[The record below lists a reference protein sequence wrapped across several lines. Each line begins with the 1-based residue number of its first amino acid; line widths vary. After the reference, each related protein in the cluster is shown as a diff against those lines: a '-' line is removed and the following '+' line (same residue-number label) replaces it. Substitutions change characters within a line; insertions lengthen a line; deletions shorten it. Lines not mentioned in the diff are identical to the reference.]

1 MSQVAHTKLKMPLN
15 GRSFNQDSNDNPKTS
30 YIKELVDP
38 EHQLFHHRI
47 QSCSYNLDRHH
58 LSRVLIDNMI
68 HHNGIGISANQIGI
82 WERAFAMVRDLENN
96 EVMVCFNPRIIKSY
110 SEEVEMEEGCL
121 SYPELFLKVKRP
133 DKIVVKYEDEDKK
146 THKLK
151 LQGLASRVFQHEYDH
166 MEGIDFTQRT

>member
-1 MSQVAHTKLKMPLN
+1 MITPRAT
-15 GRSFNQDSNDNPKTS
+15 F
-30 YIKELVDP
+30 IKDLVEP

-47 QSCSYNLDRHH
+47 NSCSYNLDRHH
-58 LSRVLIDNMI
+58 LSRVLVDNMI
-68 HHNGIGISANQIGI
+68 HHQGIGISANQICI

-121 SYPELFLKVKRP
+121 SYPELFLKIKRP

-146 THKLK
+146 THKIK

>member
-1 MSQVAHTKLKMPLN
+1 MITP
-15 GRSFNQDSNDNPKTS
+15 RTS
-30 YIKELVDP
+30 YIKELVEP

-58 LSRVLIDNMI
+58 LSKILIDNMI
-68 HHNGIGISANQIGI
+68 HHNGIGISANQIGN
-82 WERAFAMVRDLENN
+82 WERAFALVRDLENN

-121 SYPELFLKVKRP
+121 SYPELFLKIKRP
-133 DKIVVKYEDEDKK
+133 DKIVVKYEDENKK
-146 THKLK
+146 IHKIK

>member
-1 MSQVAHTKLKMPLN
+1 MITPRATFV
-15 GRSFNQDSNDNPKTS
+15 
-30 YIKELVDP
+30 KELVEP

-68 HHNGIGISANQIGI
+68 HYNGIGISANQIGI
-82 WERAFAMVRDLENN
+82 WERAFAMVRDLENH

-121 SYPELFLKVKRP
+121 SYPELFLKIKRP

-146 THKLK
+146 THKMK

>member
-1 MSQVAHTKLKMPLN
+1 MITPRAT
-15 GRSFNQDSNDNPKTS
+15 F
-30 YIKELVDP
+30 IKELVEP
-38 EHQLFHHRI
+38 EHQLFHHRV

-96 EVMVCFNPRIIKSY
+96 EVMVCFNPRIVKSY
-110 SEEVEMEEGCL
+110 AEEVEMEEGCL
-121 SYPELFLKVKRP
+121 SYPELFLKIKRP

-146 THKLK
+146 THKMK

-166 MEGIDFTQRT
+166 MEGIDFTQRS

>member
-1 MSQVAHTKLKMPLN
+1 MIT
-15 GRSFNQDSNDNPKTS
+15 PKTS

-68 HHNGIGISANQIGI
+68 HHEGIGISANQIGI

-121 SYPELFLKVKRP
+121 SYPELFLKIKRP
-133 DKIVVKYEDEDKK
+133 DKIVVKYEDENKK
-146 THKLK
+146 IHKIK

>member
-1 MSQVAHTKLKMPLN
+1 MITPRAT
-15 GRSFNQDSNDNPKTS
+15 F
-30 YIKELVDP
+30 IKELVEP

-68 HHNGIGISANQIGI
+68 HHEGIGISANQIGI

-96 EVMVCFNPRIIKSY
+96 EVIVCFNPRIIKSY

-133 DKIVVKYEDEDKK
+133 DKIIVKYEDEDKK
-146 THKLK
+146 THKIK
-151 LQGLASRVFQHEYDH
+151 LEGLASRVFQHEYDH

>member
-1 MSQVAHTKLKMPLN
+1 MITPRAT
-15 GRSFNQDSNDNPKTS
+15 F
-30 YIKELVDP
+30 IKELVEP
-38 EHQLFHHRI
+38 EHQLFHHQI

-96 EVMVCFNPRIIKSY
+96 EVMVCFNPRIVKSY
-110 SEEVEMEEGCL
+110 AEEVEMEEGCL
-121 SYPELFLKVKRP
+121 SYPELFLKIKRP

-146 THKLK
+146 THKMK

>member
-1 MSQVAHTKLKMPLN
+1 MITPRATFV
-15 GRSFNQDSNDNPKTS
+15 
-30 YIKELVDP
+30 KELVEP

-96 EVMVCFNPRIIKSY
+96 EVMVCFNPRIVKSY

-121 SYPELFLKVKRP
+121 SYPELFLKIKRP

>member
-1 MSQVAHTKLKMPLN
+1 MITPRVT
-15 GRSFNQDSNDNPKTS
+15 F
-30 YIKELVDP
+30 IKELVEP

-96 EVMVCFNPRIIKSY
+96 EVMVCFNPRIVKSY

-121 SYPELFLKVKRP
+121 SYPELFLKIKRP

-146 THKLK
+146 LHKIK
-151 LQGLASRVFQHEYDH
+151 LSGLASRVFQHEYDH

>member
-1 MSQVAHTKLKMPLN
+1 MITPRAT
-15 GRSFNQDSNDNPKTS
+15 F
-30 YIKELVDP
+30 IKELVEP

-47 QSCSYNLDRHH
+47 NSCSYNLDRHH

-68 HHNGIGISANQIGI
+68 HHEGIGISANQIGI

-110 SEEVEMEEGCL
+110 SEQVEMEEGCL
-121 SYPELFLKVKRP
+121 SYPELFLKIKRP

-146 THKLK
+146 THKIK

>member
-1 MSQVAHTKLKMPLN
+1 MITPRAT
-15 GRSFNQDSNDNPKTS
+15 F
-30 YIKELVDP
+30 IKDLVEP

-47 QSCSYNLDRHH
+47 NSCSYNLDRHH

-68 HHNGIGISANQIGI
+68 HHQGIGISANQIGI

-121 SYPELFLKVKRP
+121 SYPELFLKIKRP

-146 THKLK
+146 THKIK

>member
-1 MSQVAHTKLKMPLN
+1 MITPRAT
-15 GRSFNQDSNDNPKTS
+15 F
-30 YIKELVDP
+30 IKELVEP

-47 QSCSYNLDRHH
+47 QSCSYNLDRHN
-58 LSRVLIDNMI
+58 LSKILIDNMI

-82 WERAFAMVRDLENN
+82 WERAFAMIRDLEHQ

-110 SEEVEMEEGCL
+110 TEEVEMEEGCL
-121 SYPELFLKVKRP
+121 SYPELFLKIKRP

-146 THKLK
+146 THKIK
-151 LQGLASRVFQHEYDH
+151 LEGLASRVFQHEYDH

>member
-1 MSQVAHTKLKMPLN
+1 MAKISIRILMITPRAT
-15 GRSFNQDSNDNPKTS
+15 F
-30 YIKELVDP
+30 IKELVEP

-96 EVMVCFNPRIIKSY
+96 EVMVCFNPRIVKSY

-121 SYPELFLKVKRP
+121 SYPDLFLKIKRP
-133 DKIVVKYEDEDKK
+133 DKIVVKYEDENKK
-146 THKLK
+146 THKMK
-151 LQGLASRVFQHEYDH
+151 LEGLASRVFQHEYDH

>member
-1 MSQVAHTKLKMPLN
+1 MAEISVRILMITPRAT
-15 GRSFNQDSNDNPKTS
+15 F
-30 YIKELVDP
+30 IKELVEP

-58 LSRVLIDNMI
+58 LSRILIDNMI
-68 HHNGIGISANQIGI
+68 HHNGVGISANQIGI

-96 EVMVCFNPRIIKSY
+96 EVMVCFNPRIVKSY
-110 SEEVEMEEGCL
+110 AEEVEMEEGCL
-121 SYPELFLKVKRP
+121 SYPELFLKIKRP

-146 THKLK
+146 THKMK

-166 MEGIDFTQRT
+166 MEGIDFTQRS

>member
-1 MSQVAHTKLKMPLN
+1 MITPRAT
-15 GRSFNQDSNDNPKTS
+15 F
-30 YIKELVDP
+30 IKELVEP

-96 EVMVCFNPRIIKSY
+96 EIIVCFNPRIIKSY

-121 SYPELFLKVKRP
+121 SYPELFLKIKRP

>member
-1 MSQVAHTKLKMPLN
+1 MIT
-15 GRSFNQDSNDNPKTS
+15 PKTS

-38 EHQLFHHRI
+38 EHQLFHHQI

-82 WERAFAMVRDLENN
+82 WERAFAMVKDIENN
-96 EVMVCFNPRIIKSY
+96 EVIVCFNPRIIKSY

-133 DKIVVKYEDEDKK
+133 DKIIVKYEDEDKK
-146 THKLK
+146 THKMRLE
-151 LQGLASRVFQHEYDH
+151 GLASRVFQHEYDH

>member
-1 MSQVAHTKLKMPLN
+1 MITPRAT
-15 GRSFNQDSNDNPKTS
+15 F
-30 YIKELVDP
+30 IKELVEP
-38 EHQLFHHRI
+38 EHQLFHHRV

-68 HHNGIGISANQIGI
+68 HHEGIGISANQIGI

-121 SYPELFLKVKRP
+121 SYPELFLKIKRP

-146 THKLK
+146 THKIK

>member
-1 MSQVAHTKLKMPLN
+1 MITPRAT
-15 GRSFNQDSNDNPKTS
+15 F
-30 YIKELVDP
+30 IKELVEP

-58 LSRVLIDNMI
+58 LSKILIDNMI

-82 WERAFAMVRDLENN
+82 WERAFAMIRDLEHQ
-96 EVMVCFNPRIIKSY
+96 EIIVCFNPRIIKSY
-110 SEEVEMEEGCL
+110 TEEVEMEEGCL
-121 SYPELFLKVKRP
+121 SYPELFLKIKRP

-146 THKLK
+146 THKMK
-151 LQGLASRVFQHEYDH
+151 LEGLASRVFQHEYDH

>member
-1 MSQVAHTKLKMPLN
+1 MITPRAT
-15 GRSFNQDSNDNPKTS
+15 F
-30 YIKELVDP
+30 IKELVDP

-68 HHNGIGISANQIGI
+68 HHEGIGISANQIGI

-96 EVMVCFNPRIIKSY
+96 EVMVCFNPRIVKSY

-121 SYPELFLKVKRP
+121 SYPELFLKIKRP
-133 DKIVVKYEDEDKK
+133 DKIVVKYEDENKK
-146 THKLK
+146 IHKIK

>member
-1 MSQVAHTKLKMPLN
+1 MITP
-15 GRSFNQDSNDNPKTS
+15 RTS

-58 LSRVLIDNMI
+58 LSRVLIENMI

-110 SEEVEMEEGCL
+110 TEEVEMEEGCL

-133 DKIVVKYEDEDKK
+133 DKIIVKYEDENKK
-146 THKLK
+146 THKIK

-166 MEGIDFTQRT
+166 MEGIDFTQR

>member
-1 MSQVAHTKLKMPLN
+1 MITPRAT
-15 GRSFNQDSNDNPKTS
+15 F
-30 YIKELVDP
+30 IKELVEP

-68 HHNGIGISANQIGI
+68 HHEGIGISANQIGI

-121 SYPELFLKVKRP
+121 SYPELFLKIKRP
-133 DKIVVKYEDEDKK
+133 DKIVVKYEDENKK

-151 LQGLASRVFQHEYDH
+151 LQGLASREFQHEYDH

>member
-1 MSQVAHTKLKMPLN
+1 MITPRAT
-15 GRSFNQDSNDNPKTS
+15 F
-30 YIKELVDP
+30 IKDLVEP

-47 QSCSYNLDRHH
+47 NSCSYNLDRHH

-68 HHNGIGISANQIGI
+68 HYQGIGISANQIGI

-121 SYPELFLKVKRP
+121 SYPELFLKIKRP

-146 THKLK
+146 THKMK

>member
-1 MSQVAHTKLKMPLN
+1 MITPRAT
-15 GRSFNQDSNDNPKTS
+15 F
-30 YIKELVDP
+30 IKELVEP

-47 QSCSYNLDRHH
+47 NSCSYNLDRHH

-68 HHNGIGISANQIGI
+68 HHEGIGISANQIGI

-110 SEEVEMEEGCL
+110 TEEVEMEEGCL
-121 SYPELFLKVKRP
+121 SYPDLFLKIKRP
-133 DKIVVKYEDEDKK
+133 DKIIVKYEDEDKK
-146 THKLK
+146 THKMK
-151 LQGLASRVFQHEYDH
+151 LEGLASRVFQHEYDH

>member
-1 MSQVAHTKLKMPLN
+1 MITPRAT
-15 GRSFNQDSNDNPKTS
+15 F
-30 YIKELVDP
+30 IKELVEP

-58 LSRVLIDNMI
+58 LSKILIDNMI

-82 WERAFAMVRDLENN
+82 WERAFAMIRDLEHQ

-110 SEEVEMEEGCL
+110 TEEVEMEEGCL
-121 SYPELFLKVKRP
+121 SYPELFLKIKRP
-133 DKIVVKYEDEDKK
+133 DKIVVKYEDENKK
-146 THKLK
+146 IHKIK

>member
-1 MSQVAHTKLKMPLN
+1 MITN
-15 GRSFNQDSNDNPKTS
+15 KTS

-58 LSRVLIDNMI
+58 ISRVLIDNMI
-68 HHNGIGISANQIGI
+68 HHEGIGISANQIGI

>member
-1 MSQVAHTKLKMPLN
+1 MEKFPTMITP
-15 GRSFNQDSNDNPKTS
+15 RITF
-30 YIKELVDP
+30 IKDLVEP

-47 QSCSYNLDRHH
+47 NSCSYNLDRHH
-58 LSRVLIDNMI
+58 LSKVLIDNMI

-82 WERAFAMVRDLENN
+82 WERAFAIVRDIENN

-121 SYPELFLKVKRP
+121 SYPELFLKIKRP
-133 DKIVVKYEDEDKK
+133 DKIIVKYEDEDKK

>member
-1 MSQVAHTKLKMPLN
+1 MIT
-15 GRSFNQDSNDNPKTS
+15 PKIS
-30 YIKELVDP
+30 YIKELVEP

-68 HHNGIGISANQIGI
+68 HYNGIGISANQIGI

-96 EVMVCFNPRIIKSY
+96 EVMVCFNPRIVKSY
-110 SEEVEMEEGCL
+110 TEEVEMEEGCL
-121 SYPELFLKVKRP
+121 SYPELFLNVKRP

-146 THKLK
+146 THKIK

>member
-1 MSQVAHTKLKMPLN
+1 MITPRAT
-15 GRSFNQDSNDNPKTS
+15 F
-30 YIKELVDP
+30 IKELVEP

-47 QSCSYNLDRHH
+47 NSCSYNLDRHH

-68 HHNGIGISANQIGI
+68 HHEGIGISANQIGI

-146 THKLK
+146 THKMK
-151 LQGLASRVFQHEYDH
+151 LEGLASRVFQHEYDH

>member
-1 MSQVAHTKLKMPLN
+1 MITPRAT
-15 GRSFNQDSNDNPKTS
+15 F
-30 YIKELVDP
+30 IKELVEP

-47 QSCSYNLDRHH
+47 NSCSYNLDRHH

-68 HHNGIGISANQIGI
+68 HHEGIGISANQIGI

-96 EVMVCFNPRIIKSY
+96 EVMVCFNPRIVKSY

-121 SYPELFLKVKRP
+121 SYPELFLKIKRP

-146 THKLK
+146 THKMK
-151 LQGLASRVFQHEYDH
+151 LEGLASRVFQHEYDH